1 MVSSGSSPE
10 RRESQVYD
18 KADVER
24 INTLERAGT
33 NAEYYEKGG
42 LRTEGDGVDH
52 DGTHHKVSNARYRV
66 QARDKSLT
74 LCSSLSNCS
83 VH

>member
-1 MVSSGSSPE
+1 MVSSGTSPE
-10 RRESQVYD
+10 RVSHTYD

-33 NAEYYEKGG
+33 NAQYYEKDG

-52 DGTHHKVSNARYRV
+52 DGTDFKVSNIERCKRSGSPLMV
-66 QARDKSLT
+66 
-74 LCSSLSNCS
+74 CSSHPSSSLP
-83 VH
+83 